1 MSDSEGL
8 RSKAGTSGAGKS
20 GAAGGAVRLRLAG
33 LAIVWENLWPA
44 LWPAFA
50 LAGLFVV
57 LALCDLFRLLP
68 GWLHAILLAGF
79 AGGIVVALGRAA
91 WRLRPPGIAASR
103 RRLER
108 ASGLAHRPLTALA
121 DRLARVGSD
130 PSAPALWQ
138 AHLARMAAATRRLR
152 VGRPASQAAAIDPLA
167 MRAVLT

>member
-121 DRLARVGSD
+121 DRLAGGGSD
-130 PSAPALWQ
+130 PAAAALWQ
-138 AHLARMAAATRRLR
+138 AHLARMAAIPSPCA
-152 VGRPASQAAAIDPLA
+152 PSSP
-167 MRAVLT
+167 